1 MPETELLGTDGGS
14 MIFRLVVFLYMS
26 SLVKPLELQFVD
38 AVSPVSLWYLMR
50 EKTAPPKKQQQ
61 KPQELGIP
69 NPPNCPVT
77 MTALGL
83 VEVVFYLRI

>member
-38 AVSPVSLWYLMR
+38 AVSPVIFCG
-50 EKTAPPKKQQQ
+50 T
-61 KPQELGIP
+61 
-69 NPPNCPVT
+69 
-77 MTALGL
+77 
-83 VEVVFYLRI
+83 